1 MVVFSDLDRSIIYS
15 KRFLGKDKS
24 KLEIEIY
31 KNENISY
38 ISKKTVKLIKQ
49 LQKNIEFIP
58 TTTRN
63 IEQFKRIEFSK
74 YDIDFKYAITSNGG
88 NILVNG
94 QIDSEYKDYINQKL
108 KNSIHIDEI
117 MKLLEEYKNIKGIK
131 KIRKADNIFAYIVV
145 DNKIF
150 DLKYIELFINKIK
163 DLNWETYING
173 TKIYFLPQELKKST
187 AIKYICDKFGYK
199 NTFAIGD
206 SIMDKDMLDFCRSSY
221 LLRHGDL
228 VNSLSKENKYIISRE
243 CGFRGS
249 EEVLKYIISYK
260 ENII

>member
-24 KLEIEIY
+24 ELEIEIY

-117 MKLLEEYKNIKGIK
+117 MKLL
-131 KIRKADNIFAYIVV
+131 V

-199 NTFAIGD
+199 NTFGIGD

-260 ENII
+260 

>member
-1 MVVFSDLDRSIIYS
+1 M
-15 KRFLGKDKS
+15 
-24 KLEIEIY
+24 
-31 KNENISY
+31 
-38 ISKKTVKLIKQ
+38 
-49 LQKNIEFIP
+49 
-58 TTTRN
+58 
-63 IEQFKRIEFSK
+63 
-74 YDIDFKYAITSNGG
+74 
-88 NILVNG
+88 
-94 QIDSEYKDYINQKL
+94 SEYKDYINQKL

-199 NTFAIGD
+199 DTFGIGD

-249 EEVLKYIISYK
+249 EEVLKCIMSYE
-260 ENII
+260 ENTI

>member
-15 KRFLGKDKS
+15 KRFLGEDKS
-24 KLEIEIY
+24 ELEIEIY

-38 ISKKTVKLIKQ
+38 ISKKTVELIKQ
-49 LQKNIEFIP
+49 IKAKIEFIP
-58 TTTRN
+58 TSTRS

-117 MKLLEEYKNIKGIK
+117 MKLLKEYKNINGIK
-131 KIRKADNIFAYIVV
+131 KIRKADNIFVYIVV

-173 TKIYFLPQELKKST
+173 TKIYFLPKELKKST
-187 AIKYICDKFGYK
+187 AIKYICDKFNYK

-206 SIMDKDMLDFCRSSY
+206 SIMDKDMLDFCKNSY
-221 LLRHGDL
+221 LLKHGDL
-228 VNSLSKENKYIISRE
+228 VNSLGKENKYLISKE

-249 EEVLKYIISYK
+249 EEVLKHIISYK
-260 ENII
+260 KNTI

>member
-24 KLEIEIY
+24 ELEIEIY

-49 LQKNIEFIP
+49 HQKNIEFIP

-131 KIRKADNIFAYIVV
+131 KIRKAD
-145 DNKIF
+145 
-150 DLKYIELFINKIK
+150 KIK
-163 DLNWETYING
+163 DLNWETYINR

-199 NTFAIGD
+199 NTFGIGD

-260 ENII
+260 

>member
-24 KLEIEIY
+24 ELEIEIY

-94 QIDSEYKDYINQKL
+94 KIDSEYKDYINQKL

-131 KIRKADNIFAYIVV
+131 K
-145 DNKIF
+145 NK
-150 DLKYIELFINKIK
+150 E
-163 DLNWETYING
+163 G
-173 TKIYFLPQELKKST
+173 
-187 AIKYICDKFGYK
+187 
-199 NTFAIGD
+199 
-206 SIMDKDMLDFCRSSY
+206 R
-221 LLRHGDL
+221 
-228 VNSLSKENKYIISRE
+228 
-243 CGFRGS
+243 
-249 EEVLKYIISYK
+249 
-260 ENII
+260 

>member
-1 MVVFSDLDRSIIYS
+1 MVVFSVLDRSIIYS

-24 KLEIEIY
+24 ELEIEIY

-145 DNKIF
+145 DNTF
-150 DLKYIELFINKIK
+150 DLKYIESFINKIK
-163 DLNWETYING
+163 DFNWETYING
-173 TKIYFLPQELKKST
+173 TKIYFLPKELKKST
-187 AIKYICDKFGYK
+187 AIKYICDKFDYK

-206 SIMDKDMLDFCRSSY
+206 SIMDKDMLDFCKNSY
-221 LLRHGDL
+221 LLNHGDL

-249 EEVLKYIISYK
+249 EEVLKDIISYK
-260 ENII
+260 

>member
-24 KLEIEIY
+24 ELEIEIY

-94 QIDSEYKDYINQKL
+94 QIDSEYKDYFISSNTTTYGIN
-108 KNSIHIDEI
+108 SGD
-117 MKLLEEYKNIKGIK
+117 YKVSDY
-131 KIRKADNIFAYIVV
+131 KITMGGNEFVV
-145 DNKIF
+145 ND
-150 DLKYIELFINKIK
+150 
-163 DLNWETYING
+163 
-173 TKIYFLPQELKKST
+173 
-187 AIKYICDKFGYK
+187 
-199 NTFAIGD
+199 
-206 SIMDKDMLDFCRSSY
+206 
-221 LLRHGDL
+221 
-228 VNSLSKENKYIISRE
+228 
-243 CGFRGS
+243 
-249 EEVLKYIISYK
+249 VL
-260 ENII
+260 